1 MESNQRRVI
10 SLLVDNQ
17 SGVLARVSN
26 LFCRRGFNIDSL
38 TVSATNDPTVSRIT
52 VSVSGTEKELQQL
65 ILQTERLEV
74 TRQVFVLNEST
85 ALERELLLLK
95 VVANVTNR
103 AELREIAGI
112 YKAKIIDLSPDSM
125 VFELTG
131 RPEKIDAFLKLM
143 SDYQILEQCRTG
155 VTALERGGM
164 HQHIQKPAQEVREA
178 QFPLP
183 GTRCHYTPP
192 SALPRCHLSYRGEAL
207 AFRKTS
213 SLRQRLPSVGEL
225 SSECETERLPL
236 AFPLPGER
244 KIHDAYHSFL
254 Y

>member
-95 VVANVTNR
+95 VMANVTNR

-143 SDYQILEQCRTG
+143 ADYQILEQCRTG

-164 HQHIQKPAQEVREA
+164 HQHMQKALA
-178 QFPLP
+178 GSP
-183 GTRCHYTPP
+183 GRAVP
-192 SALPRCHLSYRGEAL
+192 SAGHAVPL
-207 AFRKTS
+207 K
-213 SLRQRLPSVGEL
+213 PSQSAPQTAPPKGGAIGK
-225 SSECETERLPL
+225 L
-236 AFPLPGER
+236 AFPLPSER
-244 KIHDAYHSFL
+244 KIYDAYIYPTL
-254 Y
+254 K